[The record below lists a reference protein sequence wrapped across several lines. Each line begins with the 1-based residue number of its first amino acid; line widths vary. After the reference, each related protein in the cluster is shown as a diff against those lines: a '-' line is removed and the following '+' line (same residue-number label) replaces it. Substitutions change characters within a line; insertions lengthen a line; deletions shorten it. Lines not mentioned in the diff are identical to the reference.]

1 MSLTSNSRR
10 WFTRLVCLGAC
21 WLPVLGSAADYP
33 TRPITIVVG
42 YSPGGANDV
51 LARIVAEKLAVS
63 LGQSVVVENRPGVG
77 AIVGALRARN
87 EFDIKRLIGL
97 LKVARS

>member
-10 WFTRLVCLGAC
+10 WFTRVLCLGAC
-21 WLPVLGSAADYP
+21 LLPALGSAADYP

-51 LARIVAEKLAVS
+51 LARIVAEKASSCRSWTATVMYS
-63 LGQSVVVENRPGVG
+63 CTP
-77 AIVGALRARN
+77 AAR
-87 EFDIKRLIGL
+87 
-97 LKVARS
+97 